1 MLVLAKYA
9 LKINN
14 LCKFLHTSVFY
25 FIVQAGLFF
34 VIPLLMLHN
43 KINPQT
49 VYSSS
54 HFYPNH

>member
-49 VYSSS
+49 VI
-54 HFYPNH
+54 